1 VKKMTAPT
9 KQGWIIGQ
17 YTGDPHRDAE
27 VSYGTI
33 ALSTS
38 LATVVVD
45 GPVYAAVAIGT
56 TGAAALGVRCSAG
69 TANLNAG
76 TVIFAGSAGASDTVH
91 YFIVHAPKR

>member
-1 VKKMTAPT
+1 MVAPT

-17 YTGDPHRDAE
+17 YTGDPYRDSE
-27 VSYGTI
+27 LSYGTT
-33 ALSTS
+33 ALASS

-45 GPVYAAVAIGT
+45 GPVYAALAIGT

-69 TANLNAG
+69 TANLAAG
-76 TVIFAGSAGASDTVH
+76 TVIFAGSAGATDTIH